1 MNELEVPVLIAGGS
15 LVGLTTS
22 MLLAHHGVRSLT
34 VEYHRGT
41 AIHPRAAQMTQ
52 RSMEILRGVG
62 IEEVVRERS
71 AEQFVQ
77 DGGVVGVETL
87 AGGVTTA
94 WIANLNEGIRDL
106 SPSERVFLSQNSL
119 EPILEQRA
127 LELGATLKF
136 STQVVSIAQDAEG
149 VTAELRH
156 RDTGEATHV
165 RARYLI
171 AADGSH
177 SRLRESLGVAMQGHP
192 SFSRSI
198 TIYFRANLRPFLE
211 GKVVAVVYVNNAR
224 LRGFFRFEKPF
235 DSGFL
240 VVNTHGDPAEPDSD
254 CSSGLDD
261 ARAKEFLRAAL
272 GADIPVE
279 IDNIMRWSARAEY
292 VERMRVG
299 RAFIAGDAAHTMPP
313 NGGWG
318 GNTGI
323 QDAHNLAWK
332 LAYVLSGAAGAALLD
347 TYDAERRPVGALAT
361 EQAYTRYVARTA
373 PYLGMAGAQPL
384 VPDLNVELGY
394 IYRSPAIVP
403 DGPDG
408 PDGPDDGA
416 VHMSP
421 REMRARPG
429 TRAPHVWLRRQGER
443 LSALDLPGK
452 AFKLLAGPEADR
464 WCARAQE
471 AAGRAGVEL
480 AVHRLGAGGLE
491 DPEGAF
497 CAAYG
502 IGPSGCVLV
511 RPDDFV
517 GWRARSDARASVEEL
532 GGVLARMLA
541 RSPADAGAP
550 RA

>member
-1 MNELEVPVLIAGGS
+1 MSEIEVPVLIAGGS
-15 LVGLTTS
+15 LVGLSTS
-22 MLLAHHGVRSLT
+22 MLLAHHGVRSLA

-52 RSMEILRGVG
+52 RSMEVLRGVG
-62 IEEVVRERS
+62 IEKIVRDRS

-119 EPILEQRA
+119 EPILKQKA
-127 LELGATLKF
+127 LELGAQLKF
-136 STQVVSIAQDAEG
+136 STEVISVQQDSQG

-156 RDTGEATHV
+156 RDTGESTRV

-171 AADGSH
+171 AADGAH
-177 SRLRESLGVAMQGHP
+177 SRLREGLGVAMQGHP

-198 TIYFRANLRPFLE
+198 TIYFRANLRPYLE
-211 GKVVAVVYVNNAR
+211 GKIVAVVYVNNDR

-240 VVNTHGDPAEPDSD
+240 VVNTHGDPAKPDSD
-254 CSSGLDD
+254 CSSHLDD
-261 ARAKEFLRAAL
+261 ARAKEFLHAAL

-279 IDNIMRWSARAEY
+279 VDSIMRWNATAEY
-292 VERMRVG
+292 VERMRIG
-299 RAFIAGDAAHTMPP
+299 RVFIAGDAAHTMPP

-332 LAYVLSGAAGAALLD
+332 LAYVLSGRAGAALLD
-347 TYDAERRPVGALAT
+347 TYDAERGPVGALAT
-361 EQAYTRYVARTA
+361 EQAYSRYVARTA
-373 PYLGMAGAQPL
+373 PYIGMAGAQPL

-394 IYRSPAIVP
+394 VYRSPAIVP
-403 DGPDG
+403 DGE
-408 PDGPDDGA
+408 DDGA
-416 VHMSP
+416 IHLNP
-421 REMRARPG
+421 RETHARPG
-429 TRAPHVWLRRQGER
+429 TRAPHVWMRRQGER
-443 LSALDLPGK
+443 VSALDLPGK
-452 AFKLLAGPEADR
+452 AFKLLTGPQAQR
-464 WCARAQE
+464 WCARAEE
-471 AAGRAGVEL
+471 AAGRAGVDL
-480 AVHRLGAGGLE
+480 SVHRVGIDGLE
-491 DPEGAF
+491 DPEGTF

-511 RPDDFV
+511 RPDDFIA
-517 GWRARSDARASVEEL
+517 WRARTDAPPQSGDL
-532 GGVLARMLA
+532 GEVLPRVLARSQGA
-541 RSPADAGAP
+541 AAAPAV
-550 RA
+550 

>member
-1 MNELEVPVLIAGGS
+1 MNEIEVPVLIAGGS

-22 MLLAHHGVRSLT
+22 MLLAHHGVRSLA

-62 IEEVVRERS
+62 IEKIVRDRS

-119 EPILEQRA
+119 EPILKQRA
-127 LELGATLKF
+127 LELGASLKF
-136 STQVVSIAQDAEG
+136 STEVVSVKQDAEG

-156 RDTGEATHV
+156 RDTGEPTRV
-165 RARYLI
+165 RASYLI
-171 AADGSH
+171 AADGAH
-177 SRLRESLGVAMQGHP
+177 SRVRESLGVALQGHP
-192 SFSRSI
+192 TFSRSI
-198 TIYFRANLRPFLE
+198 TIYFRANLRPYLE
-211 GKVVAVVYVNNAR
+211 GKIVAVVYVNNDR

-240 VVNTHGDPAEPDSD
+240 VVNTHGNPASPDSD
-254 CSSGLDD
+254 YSSQLDD
-261 ARAKEFLRAAL
+261 ARAKEFLHAAL
-272 GADIPVE
+272 GAEIPVE
-279 IDNIMRWSARAEY
+279 VDNVMRWNAVAQY
-292 VERMRVG
+292 VERMRIG
-299 RAFIAGDAAHTMPP
+299 RVFIAGDAAHTMPP

-332 LAYVLSGAAGAALLD
+332 LAYVLSGRAGEALLD
-347 TYDAERRPVGALAT
+347 TYRDERGPVGTLAT

-373 PYLGMAGAQPL
+373 PYIGMAGAQPL
-384 VPDLNVELGY
+384 ASDLNVELGY
-394 IYRSPAIVP
+394 VYRSPAIAA
-403 DGPDG
+403 DGS
-408 PDGPDDGA
+408 DDGV
-416 VHMSP
+416 VHLNP
-421 REMRARPG
+421 REMRGRPG
-429 TRAPHVWLRRQGER
+429 TRAPHVWMRRQGER
-443 LSALDLPGK
+443 ISTLDLPGK
-452 AFKLLAGPEADR
+452 AFKLLAGPQAQR
-464 WCARAQE
+464 WCAQAEQ

-480 AVHRLGAGGLE
+480 TVHRVGAGGLE
-491 DPEGAF
+491 DSDRAF
-497 CAAYG
+497 CGAYG
-502 IGPSGCVLV
+502 IEESGCVLV

-517 GWRARSDARASVEEL
+517 GWRARTNTSGSAEEL
-532 GGVLARMLA
+532 GKVLTRMLA
-541 RSPADAGAP
+541 R
-550 RA
+550 

>member
-1 MNELEVPVLIAGGS
+1 MGEIEVPVLIAGGS

-22 MLLAHHGVRSLT
+22 MLLAHHGVRSLA

-52 RSMEILRGVG
+52 RSMEILRAVG
-62 IEEVVRERS
+62 LERIVRERS

-87 AGGVTTA
+87 AGGVTTHY
-94 WIANLNEGIRDL
+94 IANLNEGIRDL
-106 SPSERVFLSQNSL
+106 SPSERVFLSQNAL

-127 LELGATLKF
+127 VELGAQLKF
-136 STQVVSIAQDAEG
+136 STRVVSVEQDAEG

-156 RDTGEATHV
+156 RDTGESTRV

-171 AADGSH
+171 AADGAH
-177 SRLRESLGVAMQGHP
+177 SRLREALGVRMQGHP
-192 SFSRSI
+192 TFSRSI
-198 TIYFRANLRPFLE
+198 TIYFRANLRPYLE
-211 GKVVAVVYVNNAR
+211 GKIVAVVYVNNDR

-240 VVNTHGDPAEPDSD
+240 VVNTHGDPAKPESD
-254 CSSGLDD
+254 CSSHLDD

-279 IDNIMRWSARAEY
+279 VDNVMRWNATAQY
-292 VERMRVG
+292 AERMRIG
-299 RAFIAGDAAHTMPP
+299 RVFIAGDAAHVMPP

-332 LAYVLSGAAGAALLD
+332 LAYVLSGRADPALLD
-347 TYDAERRPVGALAT
+347 TYEAERAPVAALT
-361 EQAYTRYVARTA
+361 VEQAYTRYVVRTG
-373 PYLGMAGAQPL
+373 PYLGMAGTQPL
-384 VPDLNVELGY
+384 VPDLNIELGY
-394 IYRSPAIVP
+394 VYRSAAVVP
-403 DGPDG
+403 DGQ
-408 PDGPDDGA
+408 DDGA
-416 VHMSP
+416 VHLSP
-421 REMRARPG
+421 RETRARPG

-443 LSALDLPGK
+443 VSTLDLPGK
-452 AFKLLAGPEADR
+452 GFRLLGGPKAQR
-464 WCARAQE
+464 WCAQAQE
-471 AAGRAGVEL
+471 AATRAGVEL
-480 AVHRLGAGGLE
+480 AVQRIGVDGLE
-491 DPEGAF
+491 DPNGAL

-502 IGPSGCVLV
+502 IEPSGCVLV

-517 GWRARSDARASVEEL
+517 AWRSRTGARASADEL
-532 GGVLARMLA
+532 GDVFVRVLG
-541 RSPADAGAP
+541 RSA
-550 RA
+550 

>member
-1 MNELEVPVLIAGGS
+1 MSEIEVPVLIAGGS
-15 LVGLTTS
+15 LVGLTAS
-22 MLLAHHGVRSLT
+22 MLLAKHGVRSLT

-62 IEEVVRERS
+62 IERIVRDRS

-94 WIANLNEGIRDL
+94 WIANLNEGIRDV

-119 EPILEQRA
+119 EPILKQRA
-127 LELGATLKF
+127 LELGAQLQF
-136 STQVVSIAQDAEG
+136 STEVVSMEQDAEG

-156 RDTGEATHV
+156 RDSGESTKV

-171 AADGSH
+171 AADGAH
-177 SRLRESLGVAMQGHP
+177 SRVREALGVRMLGHP
-192 SFSRSI
+192 TFSRSI
-198 TIYFRANLRPFLE
+198 TIYFRANLRPYLE
-211 GKVVAVVYVNNAR
+211 GKIVAVVYVNNDR

-240 VVNTHGDPAEPDSD
+240 VVNTHGDPAHPDSD
-254 CSSGLDD
+254 CSSQLDD
-261 ARAKEFLRAAL
+261 ARAKEFLHAAL

-279 IDNIMRWSARAEY
+279 VDNVMRWNATAEY

-299 RAFIAGDAAHTMPP
+299 RVFIAGDAAHAMPP

-332 LAYVLSGAAGAALLD
+332 LAYVLAGEAGPALLD
-347 TYDAERRPVGALAT
+347 TYDSERAPIGALAT

-384 VPDLNVELGY
+384 VTDLNVELGY
-394 IYRSPAIVP
+394 SYRSPAIVA
-403 DGPDG
+403 DGENG
-408 PDGPDDGA
+408 GAHDGA
-416 VHMSP
+416 VHSNP
-421 REMRARPG
+421 RETRGRPG
-429 TRAPHVWLRRQGER
+429 TRAPHVWMRAHGER
-443 LSALDLPGK
+443 VSALDLPGK
-452 AFKLLAGPEADR
+452 AFKLLAGPSAQR
-464 WCARAQE
+464 WCVQAE
-471 AAGRAGVEL
+471 LAAERAGVDL
-480 AVHRLGAGGLE
+480 AVHRVGAGGLE
-491 DPEGAF
+491 DPDGAF
-497 CAAYG
+497 CRANG
-502 IGPSGCVLV
+502 IGESGCVLV

-517 GWRARSDARASVEEL
+517 GWRARTDARASAEEL
-532 GGVLARMLA
+532 GSALNRILA
-541 RSPADAGAP
+541 RSAADVSAP
-550 RA
+550 RT

>member
-1 MNELEVPVLIAGGS
+1 MNEIEVPVLIAGGS

-62 IEEVVRERS
+62 IEKIVRDRS

-77 DGGVVGVETL
+77 DGGVIGVETL

-94 WIANLNEGIRDL
+94 WIANLNEGIRDV
-106 SPSERVFLSQNSL
+106 SPSERVFLSQNSV
-119 EPILEQRA
+119 EPIFKQRA
-127 LELGATLKF
+127 LELGASLQF
-136 STQVVSIAQDAEG
+136 STQVVSVEQDAQG

-156 RDTGEATHV
+156 RDTGEATRV

-177 SRLRESLGVAMQGHP
+177 SRLREGLGVKMQGHP

-211 GKVVAVVYVNNAR
+211 GKIVAVVYVNNDR
-224 LRGFFRFEKPF
+224 VRGFFRFEKPF

-240 VVNTHGDPAEPDSD
+240 VVNTHGDPANPNSD
-254 CSSGLDD
+254 CSSELDD
-261 ARAKEFLRAAL
+261 ARAKEFLHAAL

-279 IDNIMRWSARAEY
+279 VDNVMRWNARAEY
-292 VERMRVG
+292 VEQMRVG
-299 RAFIAGDAAHTMPP
+299 RVFIAGDAAHTMPP

-323 QDAHNLAWK
+323 QDAQNLAWK
-332 LAYVLSGAAGAALLD
+332 LAYVLSGRADPALLD
-347 TYDAERRPVGALAT
+347 TYDAERRPIGALAC

-384 VPDLNVELGY
+384 VSDLNIELGY
-394 IYRSPAIVP
+394 VYRSPAIVP
-403 DGPDG
+403 DGQ
-408 PDGPDDGA
+408 DDGA
-416 VHMSP
+416 VHVNP
-421 REMRARPG
+421 REMRGRPG
-429 TRAPHVWLRRQGER
+429 TRATHVWMRRQGER
-443 LSALDLPGK
+443 VSTLDLPGK
-452 AFKLLAGPEADR
+452 AFKLLAGPKAQR
-464 WCARAQE
+464 WCAQAE
-471 AAGRAGVEL
+471 EGAGRAGVEL
-480 AVHRLGAGGLE
+480 TVHRVGVDGLE
-491 DPEGAF
+491 DPDRAF

-502 IGPSGCVLV
+502 IEESGCVLV

-517 GWRARSDARASVEEL
+517 GWRARSDANASAEEL
-532 GGVLARMLA
+532 GKALTRMLA
-541 RSPADAGAP
+541 LGTADAGAP

>member
-1 MNELEVPVLIAGGS
+1 MKEIETPVLIAGGS

-22 MLLAHHGVRSLT
+22 MLLGHHGVRSLT

-52 RSMEILRGVG
+52 RSMEILRSVG
-62 IEEVVRERS
+62 IEQVVRERS
-71 AEQFVQ
+71 AQQFVQ

-94 WIANLNEGIRDL
+94 WIANLNEGIRDV
-106 SPSERVFLSQNSL
+106 SPSERVFLSQNAL
-119 EPILEQRA
+119 EPILEKRA
-127 LELGATLKF
+127 LELGASLQF
-136 STQVVSIAQDAEG
+136 STQVVSVEQDAEG

-156 RDTGEATHV
+156 RDTGEATRV

-192 SFSRSI
+192 TFSRSI
-198 TIYFRANLRPFLE
+198 TIYFRANLRPYLE

-240 VVNTHGDPAEPDSD
+240 VVNTHGDPANPNSD
-254 CSSGLDD
+254 CSTDLDD

-272 GADIPVE
+272 GVDIPVE
-279 IDNIMRWSARAEY
+279 VDNVMRWNARAEY

-299 RAFIAGDAAHTMPP
+299 RVFIAGDAAHTMPP

-332 LAYVLSGAAGAALLD
+332 LAYALSGEAGPALLD
-347 TYDAERRPVGALAT
+347 TYDAERRPVGALAC
-361 EQAYTRYVARTA
+361 EQAYTRYIARTA
-373 PYLGMAGAQPL
+373 PHLGMAGAQPL
-384 VPDLNVELGY
+384 VPDLNIELGY
-394 IYRSPAIVP
+394 VYRSPAIASE
-403 DGPDG
+403 GQ
-408 PDGPDDGA
+408 DDGG
-416 VHMSP
+416 VHMNP
-421 REMRARPG
+421 REMRGRPG
-429 TRAPHVWLRRQGER
+429 TRAPHVWVRWQGAR
-443 LSALDLPGK
+443 ASTLDLPGK
-452 AFKLLAGPEADR
+452 AFKLLAGPSAQR
-464 WCARAQE
+464 WCAQAQE
-471 AAGRAGVEL
+471 AAGRAGVDL
-480 AVHRLGAGGLE
+480 SVHRVGAEGFE
-491 DPEGAF
+491 DPDGKF
-497 CAAYG
+497 CTAYG
-502 IGPSGCVLV
+502 IEQSGCVLV

-517 GWRARSDARASVEEL
+517 AWRARSAAGAAAEEL
-532 GGVLARMLA
+532 GEILARTLA
-541 RSPADAGAP
+541 RSTTDAGAP

>member
-1 MNELEVPVLIAGGS
+1 MNEIEVPVLIAGGS
-15 LVGLTTS
+15 LIGLTTS
-22 MLLAHHGVRSLT
+22 MLLAHHGVRSLA

-62 IEEVVRERS
+62 IEKIVRDRS

-94 WIANLNEGIRDL
+94 WIANLNEGIRDM

-119 EPILEQRA
+119 EPILKQRA
-127 LELGATLKF
+127 LELGASLQF
-136 STQVVSIAQDAEG
+136 ATQVVSVEQDAQG

-156 RDTGEATHV
+156 RDTGEATRV

-171 AADGSH
+171 AADGAH
-177 SRLRESLGVAMQGHP
+177 SRLREGLGVAMQGHP
-192 SFSRSI
+192 TFSRSI
-198 TIYFRANLRPFLE
+198 TIYFHANLRPYLE
-211 GKVVAVVYVNNAR
+211 GKIVAVVYVNNDR

-240 VVNTHGDPAEPDSD
+240 VVNTHGDPGKPDSD
-254 CSSGLDD
+254 CSSQLDD

-272 GADIPVE
+272 GVDIPVE
-279 IDNIMRWSARAEY
+279 VDNVMRWNATAEY

-299 RAFIAGDAAHTMPP
+299 RVFIAGDAAHTMPP

-323 QDAHNLAWK
+323 QDVHNLAWK
-332 LAYVLSGAAGAALLD
+332 LAYVLSGRAGPALLD

-361 EQAYTRYVARTA
+361 EQAYSRYVARTA
-373 PYLGMAGAQPL
+373 PYLGMAGTQAL
-384 VPDLNVELGY
+384 VPDLNIELGY
-394 IYRSPAIVP
+394 VYRSAAIVP
-403 DGPDG
+403 DGQ
-408 PDGPDDGA
+408 DDGA
-416 VHMSP
+416 VHLNP
-421 REMRARPG
+421 REMRGRPG
-429 TRAPHVWLRRQGER
+429 TRAPHVWMRRQGER
-443 LSALDLPGK
+443 ASSLDLPGQ
-452 AFKLLAGPEADR
+452 AFRLLAGPKSQR
-464 WCARAQE
+464 WCAQAQE

-480 AVHRLGAGGLE
+480 TVHRVGAGGLE
-491 DPEGAF
+491 DSDRAF

-502 IGPSGCVLV
+502 IEESGCVLV

-517 GWRARSDARASVEEL
+517 GWRARTDASASADEL
-532 GGVLARMLA
+532 GKVLTRMLA
-541 RSPADAGAP
+541 RGAADAGAP